1 MLLLSLPVLL
11 IAAAVC
17 VALFLWI
24 CISSPLWKVPGPFIS
39 RFTPLALRWHEF
51 GANRTLYIHSLH
63 LKHGPVVRVAPDEMS
78 FTSYEAVKEIYGSL
92 GSGYDKSSFYN
103 LFTVFGRRA
112 TTYNTQHAKR
122 KRLLADRYANSNVM
136 KPASLGG
143 IESRAQTFAEQCGE
157 ANTADVYVKL
167 HAFACDGVTHHL
179 FQPYGT
185 DCLRSSPDQEIMHQ
199 VNGDDSLHSRLL
211 IHYAPTL
218 YNLASIILDRFVERR
233 ATPLADNYALHT
245 SRLDDSEE
253 FTLLHRLRGKVTD
266 QLSVDD
272 VAAECLDHMVAGI
285 DTTGDVLCF
294 LMWELSLP
302 RSAQF
307 QKELRQELHE
317 NPDTTFDKLP
327 ILDAVVQEGLRC
339 FPAIPMSLPR
349 VAPEGG
355 KVIDGVFIPGGTIVS
370 CQAYS
375 VQRHNADVFPEPD
388 RFNPHR
394 WMSCEGDAERKRH
407 MFAFSHG
414 GRGCVGKHLALAE
427 MKILLRQVYSKY
439 QTVPDPSMTDES
451 MKPHDQIISARPY
464 GQKCLLRFIPVDK
477 KG

>member
-1 MLLLSLPVLL
+1 MILFSLPVLL

-17 VALFLWI
+17 VTLFLWR
-24 CISSPLWKVPGPFIS
+24 CISSPLSKVPGPLLS

-51 GANRTLYIHSLH
+51 RANRTLYIHSLH
-63 LKHGPVVRVAPDEMS
+63 LKHGPVVRIAPDEMS
-78 FTSYEAVKEIYGSL
+78 FTSYEAVKEIYGTL

-103 LFTVFGRRA
+103 LFTVFGRRWVS
-112 TTYNTQHAKR
+112 
-122 KRLLADRYANSNVM
+122 LSFFIYANSNVM
-136 KPASLGG
+136 KPASLVG
-143 IESRAQTFAEQCGE
+143 IESRAQTFAEQCGGE
-157 ANTADVYVKL
+157 TSADVYVKL

-199 VNGDDSLHSRLL
+199 VNGDDSLH
-211 IHYAPTL
+211 
-218 YNLASIILDRFVERR
+218 NRFVERR

-253 FTLLHRLRGKVTD
+253 FTLLHRLRGKVDD

-317 NPDTTFDKLP
+317 NPDTVFDKLP

-349 VAPEGG
+349 VVPEGG
-355 KVIDGVFIPGGTIVS
+355 KVIDGVFIPGETIVS

-375 VQRHNADVFPEPD
+375 VQRHNTVVFPEPD

-394 WMSCEGDAERKRH
+394 WMSPEGDADRKRH

-451 MKPHDQIISARPY
+451 MRPHDQIISARPY
-464 GQKCLLRFIPVDK
+464 GQKCLLRFAPVDTK
-477 KG
+477 A